1 VNRTNFPKENSR
13 KHILVV
19 EDNVGVGNVIAA
31 CLTSYDVTVTH
42 NGPEALARASQLP
55 ACDLLITDYLMPVIL
70 GDEVARRLRVMHPAA
85 KTLLL
90 TGYAESVTV
99 DRTAV
104 DAQMA
109 KPFAPDA
116 LRATVKRLIGSAANL
131 D

>member
-1 VNRTNFPKENSR
+1 
-13 KHILVV
+13 
-19 EDNVGVGNVIAA
+19 VIAA

-70 GDEVARRLRVMHPAA
+70 GDEVARRLRAMHPAA

-109 KPFAPDA
+109 KPFRAGRAPGDGEAPDRQRRQPR
-116 LRATVKRLIGSAANL
+116 LRPAA
-131 D
+131 DA

>member
-1 VNRTNFPKENSR
+1 MKR
-13 KHILVV
+13 ILVV
-19 EDNVGVGNVIAA
+19 EDHVGVGNVIAA

-55 ACDLLITDYLMPVIL
+55 ACDLLITDYLMPSIL
-70 GDEVARRLRVMHPAA
+70 GDEVARRLRVIHPAA

-90 TGYAESVTV
+90 TGYAETVTV
-99 DRTAV
+99 DRSAV

-116 LRATVKRLIGSAANL
+116 LRKTVRDLIGSAANL
-131 D
+131 G

>member
-1 VNRTNFPKENSR
+1 MKR
-13 KHILVV
+13 ILVV
-19 EDNVGVGNVIAA
+19 EDHVGVGNVIAA

-55 ACDLLITDYLMPVIL
+55 ACDLLITDYLMPSIL
-70 GDEVARRLRVMHPAA
+70 GDEVARRLRVIHPAA

-99 DRTAV
+99 DRSAV

-116 LRATVKRLIGSAANL
+116 LRKTVRDLIGSAANL
-131 D
+131 G

>member
-1 VNRTNFPKENSR
+1 MKR
-13 KHILVV
+13 ILVV
-19 EDNVGVGNVIAA
+19 ENNVNIGNVIAA

-55 ACDLLITDYLMPVIL
+55 ECDLLITDYLMPSIP
-70 GDEVARRLRVMHPAA
+70 GDEVARRLRIMHPGA

-90 TGYAESVTV
+90 TGYADCLTIDQSS
-99 DRTAV
+99 V

-116 LRATVKRLIGSAANL
+116 LRATVMHLIGSRVAL
-131 D
+131 G